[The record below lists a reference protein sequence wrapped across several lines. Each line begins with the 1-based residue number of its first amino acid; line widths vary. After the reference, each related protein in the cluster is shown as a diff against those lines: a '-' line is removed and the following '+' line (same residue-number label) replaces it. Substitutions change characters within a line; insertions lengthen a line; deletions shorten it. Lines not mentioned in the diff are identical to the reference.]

1 MQSSSKSGDEFSV
14 YVRNLDPSTPPAELE
29 ELLYE
34 LFLQA
39 GPLCRVHLPYD
50 RSTGVHRGYGDQAPG
65 PSPERSEP
73 AGGQQNNAVTPST
86 PVGGTGVRNGDS
98 PSAAAPSNPFQ
109 QALDHSHPMHAMPS
123 PFTPA
128 DLRSPSADL
137 VQSHHYSPME
147 SPRGYP
153 APRGYPHVES
163 SHGYPPMESHGFPPM
178 ELERS
183 HHRHHE
189 SRLHSRDHPHWLKED
204 VRDRLSRYHQHELE
218 REPHSR
224 RSSHDEQSSYDRQSS
239 HEGIHR
245 RSSYEDSHRRSSHE
259 GSHKHYH

>member
-1 MQSSSKSGDEFSV
+1 MHKESIPYAIGLLEGIKLLGRPLTIRTAGANRTTQ
-14 YVRNLDPSTPPAELE
+14 LPPRPPW
-29 ELLYE
+29 
-34 LFLQA
+34 A
-39 GPLCRVHLPYD
+39 GRD
-50 RSTGVHRGYGDQAPG
+50 
-65 PSPERSEP
+65 
-73 AGGQQNNAVTPST
+73 
-86 PVGGTGVRNGDS
+86 
-98 PSAAAPSNPFQ
+98 
-109 QALDHSHPMHAMPS
+109 
-123 PFTPA
+123 
-128 DLRSPSADL
+128 
-137 VQSHHYSPME
+137 
-147 SPRGYP
+147 
-153 APRGYPHVES
+153 
-163 SHGYPPMESHGFPPM
+163 PM

>member
-1 MQSSSKSGDEFSV
+1 MHKESIPYAIG
-14 YVRNLDPSTPPAELE
+14 LLE
-29 ELLYE
+29 GIKLL
-34 LFLQA
+34 
-39 GPLCRVHLPYD
+39 GRPLTIR
-50 RSTGVHRGYGDQAPG
+50 
-65 PSPERSEP
+65 P

-137 VQSHHYSPME
+137 VQSHLYSPME

-163 SHGYPPMESHGFPPM
+163 SHGYPPMESHGFPFHFSPTNPYALLPSPPFPPPPPPPLPPLSPM